1 MRFSRLTFA
10 TILVVIISTTY
21 VFVRE
26 TSSGA
31 NFRIANNTTQNV
43 NVTAKR
49 PEKSRDLGVVKA
61 GSLIRVTAR
70 GEAAMVFAVRYAD
83 GREIESKPVYFTS
96 GTKINV
102 RISEDGVNAS
112 YDFDT

>member
-10 TILVVIISTTY
+10 TLLVVIVSTTY
-21 VFVRE
+21 VFVKE

-31 NFRIANNTTQNV
+31 RFRIANNSTQNV
-43 NVTAKR
+43 NVTATWLERSK
-49 PEKSRDLGVVKA
+49 DLGIVKA
-61 GSLIRVTAR
+61 GSLIPITVR

-96 GTKINV
+96 GTAINV
-102 RISEDGVNAS
+102 RISEDSVDVR
-112 YDFDT
+112 YDL

>member
-10 TILVVIISTTY
+10 TLLVVLISTTY

-31 NFRIANNTTQNV
+31 HFRIANNSTQNV
-43 NVTAKR
+43 NVTANWLERSK
-49 PEKSRDLGVVKA
+49 DLGIVKA
-61 GSLIRVTAR
+61 GSVKPITVR
-70 GEAAMVFAVRYAD
+70 GEASMVFAMRYDD

-96 GTKINV
+96 GTTINV
-102 RISEDGVNAS
+102 SISEDSIDVK
-112 YDFDT
+112 YDF